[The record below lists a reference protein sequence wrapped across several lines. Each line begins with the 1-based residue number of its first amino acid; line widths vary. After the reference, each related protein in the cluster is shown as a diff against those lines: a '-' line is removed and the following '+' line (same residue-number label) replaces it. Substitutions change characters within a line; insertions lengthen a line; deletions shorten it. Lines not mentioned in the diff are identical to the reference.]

1 MIQDPFTL
9 LISSTMLF
17 VYGSI
22 LIISFIF
29 TFSLDL
35 YRKIDE
41 KIKMEIIP
49 ARIVTV
55 LDKNFD
61 WFDNWLMAHNKAIGP
76 VLILFSILNIKFSFD
91 ILKIFNGI

>member
-1 MIQDPFTL
+1 MIHDPFTL
-9 LISSTMLF
+9 LISSTMFF
-17 VYGSI
+17 VYGSVF
-22 LIISFIF
+22 IISFIF

-41 KIKMEIIP
+41 KIKREIVP
-49 ARIVTV
+49 ARIVTG
-55 LDKNFD
+55 LDKNID

-91 ILKIFNGI
+91 VIKIFKGI